1 MTKYNKL
8 VRDEI
13 PEYIRKKGGIPITHI
28 ADDREYW
35 KKLKEKLQ
43 EEVDEFVEAENI
55 EEFADLLEIL
65 EAIQNY
71 KKLIM
76 KRLER

>member
-1 MTKYNKL
+1 VTKYNKL